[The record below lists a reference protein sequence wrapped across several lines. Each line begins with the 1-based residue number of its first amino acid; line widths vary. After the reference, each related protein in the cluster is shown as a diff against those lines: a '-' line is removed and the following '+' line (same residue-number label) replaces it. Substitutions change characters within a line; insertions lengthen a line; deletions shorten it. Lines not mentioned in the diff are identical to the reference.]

1 MSGSENMRN
10 IKRQIDSFDEIIEII
25 KNAKTVRIG
34 INGGEYPYVVPMSY
48 GYDVENG
55 KAVIYIHGAA
65 EGKRFTM
72 LSANPDVCAEFD
84 EFHGFFK
91 VPGSATAHYES
102 VIGFGRA
109 IRLSGA
115 EAKKGLDLIME
126 HCGFGGEEYSCPVSE
141 SVAVYRITLEKI
153 SGKRNM

>member
-1 MSGSENMRN
+1 MRN
-10 IKRQIDSFDEIIEII
+10 KKRQIDSFDEIITVI
-25 KNAKTVRIG
+25 KNSKTVRIG

-48 GYDVENG
+48 GYSVENG

-72 LSANPDVCAEFD
+72 LSVNPDVCAEFD

-91 VPGSATAHYES
+91 VPGSATTHYES

-109 IRLSGA
+109 IRIRGA
-115 EAKKGLDLIME
+115 EAQKGLDLIME
-126 HCGFGGEEYSCPVSE
+126 HCGFGGEKYSCPVSE
-141 SVAVYRITLEKI
+141 NVAVYKIKLEEI
-153 SGKRNM
+153 SGKRNDGSF